1 MISQRTCSRNL
12 FTADIRISP
21 RHQRHKFTKM
31 PLEDFTIAVAAQAL
45 QPCLE
50 DSPQFYS
57 VNSKIEIHISSWQEE
72 RRLHLYLQARHLCRR
87 RVRFKDCRLTVKF
100 SKYLL
105 DSYLSLDFNNHKES
119 LQELCLVRKQ
129 VVP

>member
-21 RHQRHKFTKM
+21 RHQRLKFTTT
-31 PLEDFTIAVAAQAL
+31 PLEDFTTAVAAQAL

-50 DSPQFYS
+50 DSPQFNS
-57 VNSKIEIHISSWQEE
+57 VNSKIEQHISSWQEC
-72 RRLHLYLQARHLCRR
+72 RRLHPHLLARLLCRR
-87 RVRFKDCRLTVKF
+87 RVCTKDYRLTVKF

-105 DSYLSLDFNNHKES
+105 DSYLSLDFNNKES
-119 LQELCLVRKQ
+119 LRELCLVFKQ
-129 VVP
+129 VAP